1 MLRSSPSSV
10 KLNPFP
16 CGRREKRMRLSTA
29 LIAIGVLL
37 IVIPVPIPIPFIG
50 LFTGTIALIA
60 GAVLRLL
67 GA

>member
-1 MLRSSPSSV
+1 
-10 KLNPFP
+10 
-16 CGRREKRMRLSTA
+16 MRLSTA